1 MPQTSISLEP
11 ELLEFVKDTA
21 RRECRSV
28 SGQIEYWISQHRV
41 GVATEQQQSE
51 AQAEQAA
58 IKE

>member
-41 GVATEQQQSE
+41 ATEQQQPE

-58 IKE
+58 NEA